1 MNAST
6 PVEWQLSRRWPD
18 PDTGEF
24 VVEIEL
30 GKVRDELGA
39 GWHLDA
45 VRVCLSSETRAVTT
59 TLLRRVHVWSL
70 VREVIETQVKPAYD
84 RDRGARPLAY
94 AITDVDGSRPMTP
107 DEVASHEAARE
118 AHYNNLE
125 PRLRLNE
132 ATERK
137 TGRPRSVT
145 PDFLHEVAKV
155 WSEARAA
162 GDPEPR
168 TAVADHFGA
177 AQSTAGRWI
186 TKARDAGLLAPSG
199 RARKKKESKL

>member
-125 PRLRLNE
+125 PRLRLDE

-145 PDFLHEVAKV
+145 PDFLREVAEIWSSAKV
-155 WSEARAA
+155 L
-162 GDPEPR
+162 GDEPR
-168 TAVADHFGA
+168 TAVAKRFGA
-177 AQSTAGRWI
+177 APSTAGRWI
-186 TKARDAGLLAPSG
+186 TKARDAGLIPASG
-199 RARKKKESKL
+199 RARKQEETKQ

>member
-1 MNAST
+1 MT
-6 PVEWQLSRRWPD
+6 KPRRRQAGEGGISEYATKAGPRYLIKYGY
-18 PDTGEF
+18 TGQ
-24 VVEIEL
+24 
-30 GKVRDELGA
+30 D
-39 GWHLDA
+39 
-45 VRVCLSSETRAVTT
+45 
-59 TLLRRVHVWSL
+59 
-70 VREVIETQVKPAYD
+70 
-84 RDRGARPLAY
+84 
-94 AITDVDGSRPMTP
+94 
-107 DEVASHEAARE
+107 
-118 AHYNNLE
+118 
-125 PRLRLNE
+125 E